1 MIYHWCRWALAIY
14 GWKYI
19 WSWMNFDIIKTV
31 YGIKDNDASNQSALL
46 EYLGINQNDIIKVN
60 WSSSLYQPAYII
72 AFDHNTNNIVISIRG
87 TMSVQDIITDINN
100 VNINFGDGKIH
111 GGIHKAAKNIYN
123 DMLETLQK
131 LTNDDKYK
139 DYGFRFVGHSLGG
152 AVASIITHMF
162 FNDFSSLISKTK
174 TYCYG
179 SPPVFSHN
187 IAEKWSSN
195 IITIVN
201 NKDIIPRLSVGE
213 QLYLP
218 GIILHYSKN
227 TRSFIGRNK
236 EYFAADNII
245 GSSLSEH
252 LPNRYADITKKF

>member
-1 MIYHWCRWALAIY
+1 
-14 GWKYI
+14 
-19 WSWMNFDIIKTV
+19 MNLNVMKTIT
-31 YGIKDNDASNQSALL
+31 GFKDNDRSNELALI
-46 EYLGINQNDIIKVN
+46 EYLGISRDDIVKAN
-60 WSSSLYQPAYII
+60 WSSSLYYPAYVI
-72 AFDHNTNNIVISIRG
+72 ALDHGTQNIVISVRG

-100 VNINFGDGKIH
+100 LNVDFTDGRVH
-111 GGIHKAAKNIYN
+111 GGINRAAKNVYN
-123 DMLETLQK
+123 DIIESLVNLMT
-131 LTNDDKYK
+131 DDKYK
-139 DYGFRFVGHSLGG
+139 NYGFRFVGHSLGA
-152 AVASIITHMF
+152 AVVSIITHIF
-162 FNDFSSLISKTK
+162 FEDYSSMISKTK

-179 SPPVFSHN
+179 CPPIFSEN

-218 GIILHYSKN
+218 GIILHYNKSTK
-227 TRSFIGRNK
+227 TFIGRNK

-252 LPNRYADITKKF
+252 LPNRYAEVTKKF